1 MKTYT
6 IIAGV
11 NGVGK
16 SSLTGALINRSNDLG
31 TIIDADK
38 ITGEFNGDRIKGGKA
53 AIDRINSSIEKGINL
68 TQETTLSGSRT
79 LKTINKA
86 REHNYYIRL
95 YYIGVNTAEESIKR
109 IKNRVEKGGHNIHDD
124 DVIRRYN
131 KRFDDLIAVLPYCD
145 EVFLYDNENGFVESA
160 EYKNAKLIIKV
171 DNVPKWLSELKQAL
185 ETAFE

>member
-6 IIAGV
+6 LVGGV
-11 NGVGK
+11 DGVGK
-16 SSLTGALINRSNDLG
+16 TSLLG
-31 TIIDADK
+31 VLVTTKYDIGVIIDSDL
-38 ITGEFNGDRIKGGKA
+38 IGQKA
-53 AIDRINSSIEKGINL
+53 AIERINSSIEKGINL

-86 REHNYYIRL
+86 REHDYFIRL
-95 YYIGVNTAEESIKR
+95 YYIGVNTAEESMKR
-109 IKNRVEKGGHNIHDD
+109 IKNRVEKGGHNIPDD

-131 KRFDDLIAVLPYCD
+131 KRFDDLIAILPYCD

-171 DNVPKWLSELKQAL
+171 DSVPEWLKELKQVL
-185 ETAFE
+185 DGKK

>member
-6 IIAGV
+6 LVGGV
-11 NGVGK
+11 DGVGK
-16 SSLTGALINRSNDLG
+16 TSLLG
-31 TIIDADK
+31 VLVAIKYDIGVIIDSDL
-38 ITGEFNGDRIKGGKA
+38 IDQKA
-53 AIDRINSSIEKGINL
+53 AIERINSSIEKGINL

-86 REHNYYIRL
+86 REHDYFIRL
-95 YYIGVNTAEESIKR
+95 YYIGVNTAEESMKR
-109 IKNRVEKGGHNIHDD
+109 IKNRVEKGGHTIPDD

-131 KRFDDLIAVLPYCD
+131 KRFDDLIAILPYCD

-171 DNVPKWLSELKQAL
+171 DSVPEWLKELKQVL
-185 ETAFE
+185 DGKK